1 MAYEFT
7 AKMENDLDEIA
18 EGKQK
23 WVDVVRTFWEP
34 MGHKVGVIEE
44 KGERV
49 KVAVEST
56 GEKCPECEEGE
67 VVIRTG
73 KFGKFLSCSTYPKCG
88 YTKPYIEYVANV
100 VCPEC
105 GGRVR
110 AMKSKKGAKF
120 FGCEKFPTCR
130 WAAWKLPVKV
140 EKN

>member
-1 MAYEFT
+1 M
-7 AKMENDLDEIA
+7 DEIA

-23 WVDVVRTFWEP
+23 WVNVVREFWEP
-34 MGHKVGVIEE
+34 MSKKVGVVEE

-56 GEKCPECEEGE
+56 GEKCPECGIGE

-73 KFGKFLSCSTYPKCG
+73 KYGKFLSCSTYPTCQ
-88 YTKPYIEYVANV
+88 YTKPYIEYVAGY

-110 AMKSKKGAKF
+110 AMKSKKGMKF
-120 FGCEKFPTCR
+120 FGCENFPKCK
-130 WAAWKLPVKV
+130 WAAWKLPAKK
-140 EKN
+140 EES